1 MSNELV
7 ALQNEL
13 TIAKQQS
20 EIMELRYKLQKTQ
33 AEKASRLDDSL
44 LSPNLYEHY
53 QKVAVM
59 LSKSGVIPNAYK
71 GKPEDIFVAMAMG
84 YQLGFPIEQ
93 SLQDIAVV
101 NGRPCLWGDGLLSL
115 ALNHPECESI
125 NELPLTNDKGQVVG
139 YQCTVVRKG
148 HQAHTKQ
155 FTLQD
160 ATLAGLLS
168 RGTVWESYPER
179 MLQMRARSFAIRDK
193 FADALR
199 GLRVAEIEEEDKHVI
214 EGQIMNEVSSTSK
227 TNTQKLKDMLG
238 IKESQNGNASD
249 NRTTDNNSSE
259 PVRPEYSDIPSEPIA
274 EGMCQGS
281 EMVGND
287 NAGQCD
293 VRISERQLEFIKALF
308 KEKGF
313 SKERVK
319 KALDYYK
326 VDKLDDL
333 DGTQAEAFLS
343 QLERAQ

>member
-7 ALQNEL
+7 ALQSEL
-13 TIAKQQS
+13 VIAKQQN
-20 EIMELRYKLQKTQ
+20 EIMELKYKLQKTQ

-59 LSKSGVIPNAYK
+59 LSKSGVIPTIYK
-71 GKPEDIFVAMAMG
+71 GKPEDIFVAMSMG

-125 NELPLTNDKGQVVG
+125 NETPITNDKGQVVG

-148 HQAHTKQ
+148 HQPHTKQ

-168 RGTVWESYPER
+168 RGTVWKSYPER

-199 GLRVAEIEEEDKHVI
+199 GLRIAEIEEEDKHVI
-214 EGQIMNEVSSTSK
+214 DGQVVNEVASTSK

-238 IKESQNGNASD
+238 IGESQNGNASD
-249 NRTTDNNSSE
+249 NRVVDSDSSQC
-259 PVRPEYSDIPSEPIA
+259 DGA
-274 EGMCQGS
+274 EHSGLQTAEDTSGVCEGS
-281 EMVGND
+281 EVVGDD

-293 VRISERQLEFIKALF
+293 VRISERQLEVIKKLF

-313 SKERVK
+313 SKERIK

-333 DGTQAEAFLS
+333 NGTQAEAFLS